1 MVASVATS
9 GFGTL
14 LAAGDGGVG
23 AGVKAFV
30 EWGTSNQKIRIMWNT
45 AGTAG
50 NGKNITVVVSGSSY
64 VYTTLTSTAISIT
77 VPTTATV
84 AQVIANLYQ
93 QANFALYWQADF
105 GATPGD
111 GSGTITARTVVPT
124 ASGTNGTEVFTNI
137 AEVKSISG
145 PNFQV
150 GFADITHMESPS
162 AVREFLPTL
171 TDPGEISLTC
181 NFLPDNSTHDA
192 MRVDMIARTK
202 RNFTMTMT
210 DTGGATIW
218 SFSGYYSQLQLTTP
232 LDGPAEITIGVKLTS
247 TIVES

>member
-23 AGVKAFV
+23 AGVQASV
-30 EWGTSNQKIRIMWNT
+30 EWGSGSAKIRIKWKT

-50 NGKNITVVVSGSSY
+50 NGKNITVVVSGAAY
-64 VYTTLTSTAISIT
+64 VYTTLSSTAISIT

-93 QANFALYWQADF
+93 QSGFSQYWDADF

-111 GSGTITARTVVPT
+111 GSGTITARTVTPT
-124 ASGTNGTEVFTNI
+124 AGGTNGTEVFTNI

-150 GFADITHMESPS
+150 GFADVTHMESPS

-171 TDPGEISLTC
+171 TDPGEISITC

-210 DTGGATIW
+210 DTGGATVW
-218 SFSGYYSQLQLTTP
+218 SFSGYFSQLQLNTP
-232 LDGPAEITIGVKLTS
+232 LDGPAEITIGIKLTS